1 MAEPLE
7 VEIIST
13 IYY

>member
-1 MAEPLE
+1 MPEPVE